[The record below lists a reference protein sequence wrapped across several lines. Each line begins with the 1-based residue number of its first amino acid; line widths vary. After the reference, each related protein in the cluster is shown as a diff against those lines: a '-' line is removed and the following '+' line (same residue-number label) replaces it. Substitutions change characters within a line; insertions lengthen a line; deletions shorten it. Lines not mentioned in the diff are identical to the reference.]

1 MMTADTTTPY
11 AATVTDTA
19 EAPYAPDTA
28 VTVTD
33 PATGAHTGAGRD
45 RRHPPI
51 PESLLRIGQLASPYG
66 LVNRVTRLPVAEG
79 EPDFPIFTASLGNPG
94 EVLREQTGWEHNPS
108 SGNFDGAGGD
118 LDPERAAHLAVAE
131 SLERYSS
138 CARDPEQI
146 IWATAAEL
154 GEDAVTSDRW
164 PRCSPAELADPRSGL
179 VATDPGGPMRW
190 VRGWSFT
197 RNRPVYV
204 PAVQVWLK
212 NPVESMAERF
222 VHPVSTGCAAH
233 SDPAAAVVNGIL
245 EIVERDAIALTWLQ
259 RLRLPRL
266 EFDPAELAPEFRAF
280 VERGSSPHLRTQLY
294 DATTDLG
301 IPVIYGVQL
310 ADDDRVIAQLVA
322 ATAELDPGKGIAKLY
337 REASS
342 LRIALRHM
350 AKAAEKDAA
359 TASGTPVAEEDIV
372 SVVDGALLSGPL
384 SQRHRFDFLLE
395 GDRPVHGLRD
405 LPRAPSEEPLP
416 ALAWLLARLHA
427 RGCEVIGVDLTTD
440 EAAQVG
446 ATVVRMLIP
455 ELMPLSFVHRAR
467 YLAHPRL
474 YAAPAAMGHPVR
486 GEADINPHPQ
496 PFA

>member
-1 MMTADTTTPY
+1 MDTTTPY
-11 AATVTDTA
+11 TAAAVTDTA
-19 EAPYAPDTA
+19 A
-28 VTVTD
+28 
-33 PATGAHTGAGRD
+33 TGAGRD

-280 VERGSSPHLRTQLY
+280 VERGSSPHLRTRLY

-359 TASGTPVAEEDIV
+359 TAAGTPMAEEDIV

-440 EAAQVG
+440 EAEQVG

>member
-1 MMTADTTTPY
+1 MMTVDTTTPY
-11 AATVTDTA
+11 TTAVTDTA
-19 EAPYAPDTA
+19 T
-28 VTVTD
+28 
-33 PATGAHTGAGRD
+33 TGAGRD
-45 RRHPPI
+45 RGHPPI
-51 PESLLRIGQLASPYG
+51 PQSLLRIGRLASPYG

-359 TASGTPVAEEDIV
+359 TASGTPMAEEDIV

-416 ALAWLLARLHA
+416 ALAWLLSRLHA

>member
-1 MMTADTTTPY
+1 MMTPY
-11 AATVTDTA
+11 TMTGTKAGAAAAAAAASGDS
-19 EAPYAPDTA
+19 
-28 VTVTD
+28 
-33 PATGAHTGAGRD
+33 AGPE
-45 RRHPPI
+45 HPPI
-51 PESLLRIGQLASPYG
+51 PDSLLRIGRLASSYG

-94 EVLREQTGWEHNPS
+94 EVLSEQTGWEHNPS

-146 IWATAAEL
+146 VWATAAEL
-154 GEDAVTSDRW
+154 GEDAIPSDRW

-179 VATDPGGPMRW
+179 VPTDPDGPMRW

-204 PAVQVWLK
+204 PAMQVWLK
-212 NPVESMAERF
+212 NPVESQAERY

-280 VERGSSPHLRTQLY
+280 VERGSSERLRTRLY

-350 AKAAEKDAA
+350 ARAAEKDS
-359 TASGTPVAEEDIV
+359 TAPAAEEDIV

-395 GDRPVHGLRD
+395 GERPVHGLRD

-416 ALAWLLARLHA
+416 ALAWLLDRLHTA
-427 RGCEVIGVDLTTD
+427 GCEVVAVDLTTD
-440 EAAQVG
+440 EAEQVG
-446 ATVVRMLIP
+446 ATVVRMLVP
-455 ELMPLSFVHRAR
+455 QLMPLSFVHRAR

>member
-1 MMTADTTTPY
+1 MTVSATSTTSTTSTTNQSSAGT
-11 AATVTDTA
+11 AAGTDH
-19 EAPYAPDTA
+19 
-28 VTVTD
+28 
-33 PATGAHTGAGRD
+33 PA
-45 RRHPPI
+45 I
-51 PESLLRIGQLASPYG
+51 PESLLRIGQLASSYG

-94 EVLREQTGWEHNPS
+94 EVLSEQSGWEHNPS

-146 IWATAAEL
+146 VWATAAEL
-154 GEDAVTSDRW
+154 GEDAITSDRW

-179 VATDPGGPMRW
+179 VPTDPDGPMRW

-204 PAVQVWLK
+204 PAMQVWLK
-212 NPVESMAERF
+212 NPVESIAERY

-280 VERGSSPHLRTQLY
+280 VERGSSERLRTQLY

-350 AKAAEKDAA
+350 ARAAEKEA
-359 TASGTPVAEEDIV
+359 TTPAAEEDIV

-395 GDRPVHGLRD
+395 GERPVHGLRD

-416 ALAWLLARLHA
+416 ALAWLLERLHTA
-427 RGCEVIGVDLTTD
+427 GCEVVAVDLTTD
-440 EAAQVG
+440 EAEQVG

-455 ELMPLSFVHRAR
+455 QLMPLSFVHRAR

-486 GEADINPHPQ
+486 GEGDINPHPQ